1 LGGVA
6 TAALP
11 FFDGFTAF
19 VIYCVIFALGVA
31 SFAALRSVI
40 SADLLG
46 MERLTNAYG
55 FLMLFMGC
63 AALIGPPFACKFYDN
78 YGF

>member
-1 LGGVA
+1 M
-6 TAALP
+6 
-11 FFDGFTAF
+11 
-19 VIYCVIFALGVA
+19 ILGVA

-63 AALIGPPFACKFYDN
+63 AALIGPPFACKFYS
-78 YGF
+78 YLSF